1 MTHSSVYALPFQ
13 AMSING
19 LSLPT
24 LCQLTHPSL
33 EVTVL
38 NQLISPSSCGTQ
50 NYTDVRYTEILCKHS
65 PMYQVFYNSH

>member
-38 NQLISPSSCGTQ
+38 KYLFGG
-50 NYTDVRYTEILCKHS
+50 
-65 PMYQVFYNSH
+65 M